1 MKLKLV
7 KDMMEGLPTSCYHSD
22 NLHSYS
28 AFIFTSVS
36 FVLWCQLFMA
46 FLVMVLT
53 VYNRNKLINIIIDS
67 SEKIVNVDSEE
78 VENETTRNEIFPPLS
93 EINVESEKV
102 DVTEEKTEAIPRD
115 IFDLRG
121 VDEEEN
127 EIDVDLKLPTIS
139 VSGID
144 GGLFQ

>member
-1 MKLKLV
+1 M
-7 KDMMEGLPTSCYHSD
+7 
-22 NLHSYS
+22 
-28 AFIFTSVS
+28 
-36 FVLWCQLFMA
+36 
-46 FLVMVLT
+46 
-53 VYNRNKLINIIIDS
+53 
-67 SEKIVNVDSEE
+67 VNVDSEE